1 MPFSAKVG
9 FFANVGVAPS
19 PPPAGYPDWP
29 TQATEAE
36 FDTEVALYSGVPGT
50 AIQNDFGN
58 PLSGGN
64 NYRGGCLAPNGNVY
78 MFPRGDTSIFE
89 IDPSADTSTMIN
101 TGLISSNE
109 YTGGTLGGNGNIYLA
124 PFSGANVLE
133 FDPVNRTSREIA
145 TGLSGSNKF
154 NGAVTDTS
162 GNVFCIPQNQT
173 TCVKIDCSVEP
184 ATLSTVGFGATFG
197 SAKYISGTVHPNGN
211 IYLAP
216 LQSDSFLELDPV
228 NETSTTFSTGKGTG
242 QLYCQG
248 ALTGADGKI
257 YGVPY
262 NGSTVLR
269 LDPDTGTVDE
279 PFTHGQGSA
288 AYIGGVAAPN
298 GNIYFAPFDANDIFE
313 IDPLAGTSS
322 TISDGVTDDDEFVGA
337 VSDTANVYFVPNNAT
352 TVTVLPTNATGGTN
366 ANAYTL
372 SSYVNSGH

>member
-1 MPFSAKVG
+1 MPFSAKIG
-9 FFANVGVAPS
+9 FFEQQTAPT

-36 FDTEVALYSGVPGT
+36 FDTEVALYSGAVGT
-50 AIQNDFGN
+50 LVENDFGN
-58 PLSGGN
+58 PLGGGN

-78 MFPRGDTSIFE
+78 MFPRSDTSIFE
-89 IDPSADTSTMIN
+89 IDPSANTSSMIN
-101 TGLISSNE
+101 TGLISSDE
-109 YTGGTLGGNGNIYLA
+109 YTGGSLGGNGNIYLA
-124 PFSGANVLE
+124 PFGGTNVLE

-145 TGLSGSNKF
+145 TGLSGSNKY
-154 NGAVTDTS
+154 NGAVTDKS

-173 TCVKIDCSVEP
+173 TVVKIDCSVEP
-184 ATLSTVGFGATFG
+184 ATLSTVSFGATFG

-216 LQSDSFLELDPV
+216 LQSGDFLELDPV
-228 NETSTTFSTGKGTG
+228 NETSTTYSTGKGTG
-242 QLYCQG
+242 QGLCQG

-257 YGVPY
+257 YGVPWAS
-262 NGSTVLR
+262 STVLR

-279 PFTHGQGSA
+279 PFTHGQGNN

-298 GNIYFAPFDANDIFE
+298 GNLYLAPFDADNVFE
-313 IDPLAGTSS
+313 IDPIAGTSS
-322 TISDGVTDDDEFVGA
+322 TYSFSSNDEFVGA
-337 VSDTANVYFVPNNAT
+337 VSDTANVYFVPNAAT
-352 TVTVLPTNATGGTN
+352 SVLVLPTNATGGTN